1 MAVLAIEALA
11 WEAATAWDGAT
22 LHIKDGEDRATL
34 VERGALELVP
44 WVEAENSTALTS
56 AHDDTEGLVQ
66 KITLLE
72 SELMEERWDREVSK
86 REHRECLDEL
96 TLLQT

>member
-44 WVEAENSTALTS
+44 
-56 AHDDTEGLVQ
+56 
-66 KITLLE
+66 
-72 SELMEERWDREVSK
+72 
-86 REHRECLDEL
+86 
-96 TLLQT
+96 